1 MLRVQGNPIF
11 IVVLL
16 GSLIVVL
23 LGGLIVVL
31 LGGLLV
37 GLVVVLVVGLQ
48 GDLLF
53 GVISIFARLFLGG
66 IQVFV
71 FNVVAGLSKEVGV
84 GRVLEVRS
92 VVEALIVVYRGGDA
106 AVPPVVVA
114 EQESERHEGR
124 ADHRQLAELDA
135 DVEADE
141 LGDEVIRAEAEVLQ
155 DRCEAEAVKEA
166 KAEDD
171 SGPPRVEFP
180 HENVFHTD
188 IEDGGGNE
196 RLDDA

>member
-106 AVPPVVVA
+106 AEGLCFVVHVRLIKVLVGLSRGMRTLRFIQFLGSQRGSVVV
-114 EQESERHEGR
+114 R
-124 ADHRQLAELDA
+124 AAFTAQLLPFPAVPLVINVTVA
-135 DVEADE
+135 LGARNNCNQKRNAKFLHIDVSSW
-141 LGDEVIRAEAEVLQ
+141 LNQLYY
-155 DRCEAEAVKEA
+155 
-166 KAEDD
+166 
-171 SGPPRVEFP
+171 
-180 HENVFHTD
+180 
-188 IEDGGGNE
+188 
-196 RLDDA
+196 